1 MGRDKPSPQFL
12 TNTILI
18 KLKIVLVLHY
28 WIALIVLALIMVMNM
43 QRGKEEAPAQ
53 EAAEELQPA
62 AEEEKEPEEALA

>member
-1 MGRDKPSPQFL
+1 M
-12 TNTILI
+12 
-18 KLKIVLVLHY
+18 LVLHY

>member
-1 MGRDKPSPQFL
+1 M
-12 TNTILI
+12 
-18 KLKIVLVLHY
+18 LVLHY

-43 QRGKEEAPAQ
+43 QRGKEKAPAQ